1 METKTKKTT
10 ARNGNSTAA
19 AVKAKPKTA
28 KKPKAE
34 VVPTGDVTNV
44 QVHVTKEKKT
54 TNGIKIHK
62 VAAPIANDAL
72 VLNKMTSIQK
82 AKNWIKR
89 VLNIKK

>member
-1 METKTKKTT
+1 METKAKKTT

-19 AVKAKPKTA
+19 AVNAKRKTTKKPKT
-28 KKPKAE
+28 E

-44 QVHVTKEKKT
+44 QVHVTKERKT

-62 VAAPIANDAL
+62 VATPIANDAL

>member
-1 METKTKKTT
+1 METKAKKTT

-19 AVKAKPKTA
+19 AVKAKPKTTN
-28 KKPKAE
+28 KPKAE

-44 QVHVTKEKKT
+44 QVRVTKEKKT

-62 VAAPIANDAL
+62 VATPIANDAL
-72 VLNKMTSIQK
+72 VLNKITSIQK